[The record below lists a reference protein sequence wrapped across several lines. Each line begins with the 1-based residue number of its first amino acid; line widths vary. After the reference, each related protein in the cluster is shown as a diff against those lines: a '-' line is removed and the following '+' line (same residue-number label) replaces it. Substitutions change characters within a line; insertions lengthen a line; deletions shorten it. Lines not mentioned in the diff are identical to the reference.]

1 MENIEGTLSNLTQT
15 VPGATMAAF
24 LGLDGVG
31 VQMALGD
38 AWKDVEQEVVEVEL
52 AALAEAVQK
61 TVHGLQA
68 GPSPEFFL
76 STARANFVGAMVD
89 AAYFLVLGLEAGGD
103 LERAGE
109 ALQEACGALAGY

>member
-1 MENIEGTLSNLTQT
+1 MENIEGILSTLVQA

-31 VQMALGD
+31 VQIALGD
-38 AWKDVEQEVVEVEL
+38 AWKDVEQEIIEVEL

-61 TVHGLQA
+61 AVQGLQA

-76 STARANFVGAMVD
+76 STARASFLGAMVD
-89 AAYFLVLGLEAGGD
+89 ESYFLVLGMAPGGD
-103 LERAGE
+103 LERAAEGLAE
-109 ALQEACGALAGY
+109 AREALAG

>member
-1 MENIEGTLSNLTQT
+1 MGTIEETLANLVEA

-38 AWKDVEQEVVEVEL
+38 AWKDVAQESVEVEL

-61 TVHGLQA
+61 TAGRLQS
-68 GPSPEFFL
+68 GPSPEFL
-76 STARANFVGAMVD
+76 LCTAAASFVGAMVD
-89 AAYFLVLGLEAGGD
+89 PSYFLVLGMAPGSD

-109 ALQEACGALAGY
+109 ALAEAREALAG

>member
-1 MENIEGTLSNLTQT
+1 MENIEGTLSNLVQA

-31 VQMALGD
+31 VQIALGD
-38 AWKDVEQEVVEVEL
+38 AWKDVEQEIIEVEL

-61 TVHGLQA
+61 TANGLQA
-68 GPSPEFFL
+68 DPSPEFFL
-76 STARANFVGAMVD
+76 STAQANFVGAMVD
-89 AAYFLVLGLEAGGD
+89 AVYFLVLGLEPGGD

-109 ALQEACGALAGY
+109 ELAEAREALVA